1 MKKNPSTANPPSG
14 ETKQNNPE
22 TSRNL
27 KFLLFFYKTRFKD
40 RCGSSDDIER
50 VFFLD
55 VTKTNRSRLANL
67 KKSRSISVEPA
78 TWKVGKGRRV
88 MGGGGGRGGGR
99 KREGFK
105 VTCYSLFR
113 VQSIEFILTCSNDNN
128 LIKRHQYY
136 SMERILLRHYLI

>member
-88 MGGGGGRGGGR
+88 MGGGGGRGGEGE
-99 KREGFK
+99 REKGSK
-105 VTCYSLFR
+105 SRAILCS
-113 VQSIEFILTCSNDNN
+113 EFNRSSSFSHAQTI
-128 LIKRHQYY
+128 I
-136 SMERILLRHYLI
+136 I